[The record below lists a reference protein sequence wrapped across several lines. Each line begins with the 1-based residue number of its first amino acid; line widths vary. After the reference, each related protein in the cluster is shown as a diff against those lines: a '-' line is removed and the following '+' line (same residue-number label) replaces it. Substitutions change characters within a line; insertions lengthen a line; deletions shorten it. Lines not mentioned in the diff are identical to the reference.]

1 MDKEKLLTQVKDEIN
16 YSRNFIQRKRDMF
29 RNRFDKY
36 INPDKDEDKVSVNT
50 LYSTMQLFLSINYSD
65 KLSVLFMP
73 RRLGDEEYA
82 DNLTDLAKFD
92 YDEMN
97 MEVIN
102 FQKDWDRAFF
112 GVGIR
117 VKDGWDDIRKCP
129 IWSVKDPL
137 SWLPDPRGNHLDKFR
152 FHYFEEEMMKE
163 DMEEE
168 LGFIESEVEKLN
180 YERNEELET
189 NRSFLDNAQ
198 GLNNNTEEEI
208 DANQLIPI
216 YNGYTIFEGEKYL
229 VTVDNKLQTIL
240 RAVKIDAVKAEE
252 KKEEDLIEFPV
263 NVSWFSPYR
272 GDPFGVSLA
281 DLVEDKQK
289 ANSILL
295 NLQLINSKYNTL
307 GQTYL
312 IDPRAVPNKAD
323 LLSPSTDPKWIP
335 FNSASGVPI
344 SNAIYP
350 IPRPNIQAD
359 SFNMVQE
366 LSRQLQLDTGV
377 DARTLWVQWDKSI
390 TLGESQTIQ
399 ANANVRLGLNITV
412 NNWSEK
418 DFWKQWYRCYQ
429 EYFSGKD
436 RKFIRIAGSFSVSN
450 VEFRKDDFMGNEDVD
465 VVIESES
472 QVKAMREQQ
481 KLQFQ
486 AQLPII
492 LQDPSTTEISKN
504 YAKRYSYKLMWLTR
518 DQIAVLVPYTYEELD
533 AMMKVKLINAN
544 DPLALEL
551 DELDVDHYTYLI
563 YADTALDTPMK
574 YKFIEQRKRA
584 IIQTGQNLKQQP
596 EQMWWAANAASAQ
609 MTSAAISGAGK
620 PQSSLQQLTQ

>member
-377 DARTLWVQWDKSI
+377 DARTL
-390 TLGESQTIQ
+390 
-399 ANANVRLGLNITV
+399 
-412 NNWSEK
+412 
-418 DFWKQWYRCYQ
+418 
-429 EYFSGKD
+429 
-436 RKFIRIAGSFSVSN
+436 
-450 VEFRKDDFMGNEDVD
+450 
-465 VVIESES
+465 
-472 QVKAMREQQ
+472 
-481 KLQFQ
+481 
-486 AQLPII
+486 
-492 LQDPSTTEISKN
+492 
-504 YAKRYSYKLMWLTR
+504 
-518 DQIAVLVPYTYEELD
+518 
-533 AMMKVKLINAN
+533 
-544 DPLALEL
+544 
-551 DELDVDHYTYLI
+551 
-563 YADTALDTPMK
+563 
-574 YKFIEQRKRA
+574 
-584 IIQTGQNLKQQP
+584 
-596 EQMWWAANAASAQ
+596 
-609 MTSAAISGAGK
+609 
-620 PQSSLQQLTQ
+620 